1 MADLLAWRPA
11 GWRQTLKPTLLPTS
25 SRYASTGIFVRRSKI
40 GRESEASILLAL
52 PVIIDFLFRALCPIR
67 MKKYWEMSDVLKRT
81 FT

>member
-1 MADLLAWRPA
+1 MVDLLAWRVA
-11 GWRQTLKPTLLPTS
+11 GWRQTLKQTLLPTS
-25 SRYASTGIFVRRSKI
+25 SRYASTGVLVRRSAI
-40 GRESEASILLAL
+40 DRESEASTLPAL